1 MSEDAA
7 EVGRYASR
15 TRLPGLW
22 LPVHLVLV
30 FAPLLA
36 GVIVAGTTTSPV
48 DILAMLAGLGG
59 MALLGGPLKER
70 SVVWTAFVLMVLF
83 PKRGERA

>member
-1 MSEDAA
+1 MSDSAS

-22 LPVHLVLV
+22 LPVHLLLV
-30 FAPLLA
+30 FVPFLA
-36 GVIVAGTTTSPV
+36 GFIIAGNTTSTV

-83 PKRGERA
+83 PKRSE